1 MPRPASAPDQWA
13 DAGARRP
20 EATGLDGLAGTA
32 AGTTDLV
39 AEFARLAR
47 LRDAGVLTREEFQ
60 AAQADLIG

>member
-1 MPRPASAPDQWA
+1 MGGRR
-13 DAGARRP
+13 ARRP

-32 AGTTDLV
+32 PGTTDLV

-47 LRDAGVLTREEFQ
+47 LRDAGVLTREESQ